1 MAPREGPMAAAL
13 DESIVKDGLIDLR
26 EKIGEPGHPK
36 GIDRLP
42 DVAQRNLAGVR
53 ARHAAES
60 ERQSGWGPERLLPDP
75 RHRREAA

>member
-1 MAPREGPMAAAL
+1 MR
-13 DESIVKDGLIDLR
+13 SIVEDGLIDLR

-42 DVAQRNLAGVR
+42 DVAQRNLARVR

-60 ERQSGWGPERLLPDP
+60 EQQSG
-75 RHRREAA
+75 